1 MLAKKDFEKDTKGIA
16 VEKKGR
22 KKISQMK
29 MLFEQNIN
37 PAVFSYTAN
46 GVPQLQIPVKNQ

>member
-1 MLAKKDFEKDTKGIA
+1 
-16 VEKKGR
+16 
-22 KKISQMK
+22 MK